1 MEGRVDG
8 GGTFTSLI
16 SASPE
21 LGKSP
26 KSDQAARRAR
36 GLQ

>member
-8 GGTFTSLI
+8 GGTAHVAHFAT
-16 SASPE
+16 SPE
-21 LGKSP
+21 LGKSHP
-26 KSDQAARRAR
+26 TGGSSAR